1 MSVVN
6 KIRMPL
12 MIVVVIIG
20 IFLCSLLKSGG
31 ESAKNPQKELRG
43 VWLRPPQNFHEIP
56 SILDKI
62 KNAGFNAIFL
72 ETLYHGFVIYPGS
85 NFLNRPE
92 YGGHDVL
99 QEFIKEAHARG
110 IAVHCWTEVFYLQV
124 DTKKYPQFPRSVI
137 FDEHPDWKLL
147 TKKGETSDVSE
158 DAHIFGDPA
167 NPALQSF
174 LLEFYR
180 DLIQRYNVDG
190 VNIDYIRYPAGKY
203 DTGYTEFAR
212 KAFKNEMGVDPLTFD
227 SGSNPDMWMKWVS
240 WRENRVTDF
249 VARLSALI
257 KHDKPQILLSA
268 AVFPNYYAERGRL
281 FTYQD
286 WAKWLEGNYIDAI
299 IPMAYAPTLDGVRS
313 EINNVIEKN
322 KGKAFVLPVLAVP
335 MVKKDNYGGSD
346 HPPIQEQISMVR
358 SMKLPGHTIFCY
370 DWILQ
375 SAMGFDAF
383 KGVYSHSSEK

>member
-1 MSVVN
+1 MSVVK
-6 KIRMPL
+6 KINMPV
-12 MIVVVIIG
+12 MIVVVITG
-20 IFLCSLLKSGG
+20 IFSCSLLKTDG
-31 ESAKNPQKELRG
+31 ESALYPRTELRG
-43 VWLRPPQNFHEIP
+43 VWLRPPQNFREIP

-62 KNAGFNAIFL
+62 KNAGFNAVFL
-72 ETLYHGFVIYPGS
+72 ETLYHGFVICPGS

-110 IAVHCWTEVFYLQV
+110 MTVHCWTEVFYLQV
-124 DTKKYPQFPRSVI
+124 DIKKYPKLPRSVI

-147 TKKGETSDVSE
+147 TKNGEASDVSE

-190 VNIDYIRYPAGKY
+190 INIDYIRYPAGKY

-212 KAFKNEMGVDPLTFD
+212 KAFKNETGVDPLMFD
-227 SGSNPDMWMKWVS
+227 SNSNPEMWMRWVR

-249 VARLSALI
+249 VARLSDLI
-257 KHDKPQILLSA
+257 KHNKPQIVLSA
-268 AVFPNYYAERGRL
+268 AIFPGYYIERGQH

-286 WAKWLEGNYIDAI
+286 WATWLEGNYVDAI
-299 IPMAYAPTLDGVRS
+299 IPMAYAPSLEGVRG
-313 EINNVIEKN
+313 EINSVIAKN

-335 MVKKDNYGGSD
+335 LTKKDNYGGSN

-375 SAMGFDAF
+375 SANGFDAF
-383 KGVYSHSSEK
+383 KEVYFRRSEK